1 MLNLLD
7 LIEKNCEIC
16 IKYKKPSLKPAVK
29 FSLSK
34 QFNGLLSMDLKYI
47 NGIMFLHIIGNATRF
62 NAATV
67 VKLNRQEEIVDIFIK
82 YWIAIFRAPGMIVSD
97 YGGEFNKTLITNMAE
112 KFDINVK
119 PIAAESPRSDGMVE
133 WYNVI
138 LA

>member
-1 MLNLLD
+1 MK
-7 LIEKNCEIC
+7 KNCEIC
-16 IKYKKPSLKPAVK
+16 IKYKKSSLKPAVK

-67 VKLNRQEEIVDIFIK
+67 VKLNSQEEIVDIFIK
-82 YWIAIFRAPGMIVSD
+82 YWIAIFGAPGMIASD

-119 PIAAESPRSDGMVE
+119 PIAAE
-133 WYNVI
+133 
-138 LA
+138 